1 MSGKKNPR
9 EWGSIRKQTT
19 KSARYQVSCV
29 GPDLRRHFA
38 PVTFDSK
45 RMAERWFNREKNG
58 IDRCAASDEGL
69 SSWKPP
75 ELFTEENKAEAV
87 TAAERLLSGL
97 SLGGA
102 HLPTP
107 R

>member
-1 MSGKKNPR
+1 VIGSPPPCWTSIDRSCKRLGFNQEGKKSH
-9 EWGSIRKQTT
+9 GYAII
-19 KSARYQVSCV
+19 
-29 GPDLRRHFA
+29 DLIA
-38 PVTFDSK
+38 FDG
-45 RMAERWFNREKNG
+45 MIAERWLDKEKQR
-58 IDRCAASDEGL
+58 IDTCAASDGGL